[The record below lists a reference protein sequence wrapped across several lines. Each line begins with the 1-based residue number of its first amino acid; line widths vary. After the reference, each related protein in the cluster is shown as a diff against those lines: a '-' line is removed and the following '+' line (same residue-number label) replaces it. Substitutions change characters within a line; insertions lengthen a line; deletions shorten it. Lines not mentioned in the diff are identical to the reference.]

1 MKVKWLR
8 KALYNLQVIYKYIA
22 KDNSEFAL
30 KVVIKIRGSVNQLE
44 DFPLMGR
51 IGRVKETRE
60 IVINPYFV
68 IYRVNGNFVEILRI
82 LHSARKFPD

>member
-22 KDNSEFAL
+22 KDNPEDAL

-44 DFPLMGR
+44 NFPLMGR

>member
-8 KALYNLQVIYKYIA
+8 KALHNLQVIYKYIA
-22 KDNSEFAL
+22 KDNSESAL
-30 KVVIKIRGSVNQLE
+30 KAVIKIRGSVNQLE

-51 IGRVKETRE
+51 IGRVKETIE

>member
-22 KDNSEFAL
+22 KDNSESAL

-44 DFPLMGR
+44 NFPLMGR

>member
-22 KDNSEFAL
+22 KDNPEAVL
-30 KVVIKIRGSVNQLE
+30 KVVIKIRASVNQLE
-44 DFPLMGR
+44 NFPLMGR

>member
-22 KDNSEFAL
+22 KDNSEAAL

>member
-8 KALYNLQVIYKYIA
+8 KALHNLQVIYKYIV
-22 KDNSEFAL
+22 KDNSEAAL

>member
-30 KVVIKIRGSVNQLE
+30 NWTLEKIE
-44 DFPLMGR
+44 A
-51 IGRVKETRE
+51 K
-60 IVINPYFV
+60 
-68 IYRVNGNFVEILRI
+68 NG
-82 LHSARKFPD
+82 

>member
-8 KALYNLQVIYKYIA
+8 KALHNLQVIYKYIV
-22 KDNSEFAL
+22 KDNSEAAL
-30 KVVIKIRGSVNQLE
+30 KVVIKIRVSVNQLE